1 METQKDEV
9 VAKKNKK
16 FVVPVI
22 ISSIAVLAVV
32 AAVIIVLTI
41 NSSGKDRKLQEQ
53 LDLGEK
59 YISELDYEQAIVAY
73 EMAIEIDP
81 MSADAYLGLAA
92 AYMSAGNYEKAI
104 ETLKL
109 GYEKTGN
116 EVMLT
121 QMRIFEDA
129 MALSGGANGQISGI
143 ETGDVNNESNLPK
156 VPETEI
162 DGVIHP
168 PYYEYDLTDES
179 ILYFDTLIGLLEEGA
194 YEEAIEIFTI
204 ESANRV
210 VQSIGDG
217 HPVIVHIV
225 YDNKKIYIDVG
236 AVDEV
241 YIIIV
246 PIDSG
251 MGYGLRK
258 RVNEY
263 QSIDSY
269 LYGYCANGRFNGMY
283 TCCEKSISAGSEIIR
298 QTEGFIAN
306 DLLNGESK
314 VYYESYGYAHVFN
327 YNNGYLVYTDFNVS
341 EDSHISY
348 IQGKIIHDDGREDN
362 LVGGFTA
369 VDVEQVEYQLNS
381 EMYSIIYPLTG
392 MVHVIEQNAEIKY
405 LYW

>member
-129 MALSGGANGQISGI
+129 MALSGGANGQEDGMVSGDVHI
-143 ETGDVNNESNLPK
+143 ETIIENEENEENEEIMQNHSEIVLENIVTDINTAEVGD
-156 VPETEI
+156 I
-162 DGVIHP
+162 VI
-168 PYYEYDLTDES
+168 YGTYEQDNIIENDSEPLSEEELSRLWDTFYRVDES
-179 ILYFDTLIGLLEEGA
+179 RSTKGTGLGL
-194 YEEAIEIFTI
+194 AIAKTI
-204 ESANRV
+204 VELH
-210 VQSIGDG
+210 GG
-217 HPVIVHIV
+217 
-225 YDNKKIYIDVG
+225 K
-236 AVDEV
+236 
-241 YIIIV
+241 
-246 PIDSG
+246 
-251 MGYGLRK
+251 
-258 RVNEY
+258 
-263 QSIDSY
+263 
-269 LYGYCANGRFNGMY
+269 C
-283 TCCEKSISAGSEIIR
+283 
-298 QTEGFIAN
+298 
-306 DLLNGESK
+306 
-314 VYYESYGYAHVFN
+314 YAKNTQRGVEF
-327 YNNGYLVYTDFNVS
+327 
-341 EDSHISY
+341 
-348 IQGKIIHDDGREDN
+348 
-362 LVGGFTA
+362 GFT
-369 VDVEQVEYQLNS
+369 
-381 EMYSIIYPLTG
+381 LTS
-392 MVHVIEQNAEIKY
+392 
-405 LYW
+405 